1 MVWLNGCMS
10 LSTAFSTT
18 GSFADRAQILGR
30 LETLE
35 QEQRARDAE
44 RMSLLA
50 AALTDALKPR
60 APEVPGPPH
69 APKDGGG
76 PERAQPRDTHAE
88 RELQIRSLR
97 AEIAATL
104 QQSERQV
111 EGDLATARAL
121 ATQFTRTHTALQA
134 GEIGLGHAAVIT
146 AAASMIGTDEDPDT
160 TAQRATY
167 ETAILAEARQATP
180 SRLRPL
186 ATRIATQVSPRS
198 HAEQH
203 RVARGLRSVR
213 LIDRAHGMADLIA
226 HLPLVEAHA
235 IHDRLTRIA
244 KLAHTGTRTDSP
256 RKGQATGAS
265 RDARTLEQTRV
276 DALIDLLLAAS
287 PTTLTA
293 GTPEEAV
300 QARIHLVVPA
310 SSTKPEGSLP
320 PPAEVAG
327 HGTIDMVTATRFLL
341 HTDWWERVTTTSIG
355 DISSIDR
362 YRPSA
367 ALRRFLRVRDLHCR
381 FPGCRVPVHRCDLD
395 HTVAFAKGGST
406 SRENL
411 AHLCRGHHSVKH
423 HGDWHSTQQSN
434 GTLTWVTP
442 TRREYSE
449 PPPSRVRFARLPRG
463 QAIPEPK
470 REPPVAPTD
479 A

>member
-1 MVWLNGCMS
+1 MS
-10 LSTAFSTT
+10 ISTAFSTAD
-18 GSFADRAQILGR
+18 SFADRAQILGR

-60 APEVPGPPH
+60 TPAVPGSPSPQ
-69 APKDGGG
+69 DGGES
-76 PERAQPRDTHAE
+76 ERAQPRDTPTE
-88 RELQIRSLR
+88 RELRVRSLR
-97 AEIAATL
+97 AEIAAVL

-111 EGDLATARAL
+111 EADFATARAL
-121 ATQFTRTHTALQA
+121 ATQFTRTHSALEA

-146 AAASMIGTDEDPDT
+146 AAASVIGTDEDPDT
-160 TAQRATY
+160 TAQRAIY
-167 ETAILAEARQATP
+167 ETAILTEATQTTP

-198 HAEQH
+198 QAAQH

-213 LIDRAHGMADLIA
+213 LVHRAHSMADLIA
-226 HLPLVEAHA
+226 HLPLVDAHA

-244 KLAHTGTRTDSP
+244 KLAHAGASTDSP
-256 RKGQATGAS
+256 GKSHAVGAPREERS
-265 RDARTLEQTRV
+265 LEQTRA
-276 DALIDLLLAAS
+276 DALVDLLLAAS

-300 QARIHLVVPA
+300 QARVHLIVPA
-310 SSTKPEGSLP
+310 SGTNNDDSLP

-327 HGTIDMVTATRFLL
+327 HGIIDTATANKFLL
-341 HTDWWERVTTTSIG
+341 HAAWWERVTTTSVG
-355 DISSIDR
+355 DITAIDR
-362 YRPSA
+362 YRPNA

-395 HTVAFAKGGST
+395 HTVAFAQGGST

-423 HGDWHSTQQSN
+423 HGDWQSTQRSN
-434 GTLTWVTP
+434 GSLTWVTP

-449 PPPSRVRFARLPRG
+449 PPPSRVRFARLPLG
-463 QAIPEPK
+463 QTLPEAE
-470 REPPVAPTD
+470 REPPDVSTD